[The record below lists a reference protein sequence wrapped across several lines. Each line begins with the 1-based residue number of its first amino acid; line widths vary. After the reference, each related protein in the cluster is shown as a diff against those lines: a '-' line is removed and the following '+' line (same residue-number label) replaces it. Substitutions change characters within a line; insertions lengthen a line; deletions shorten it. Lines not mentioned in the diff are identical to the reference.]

1 LTDSNNVQ
9 PDEILVQ
16 KAEKKI
22 SLRFKKLDA
31 AIVEIKILGHLASKF
46 YHKNMD
52 KVKAIWNPNY
62 GIPPNLHQCLSRSH
76 LQCSD
81 MIHLKNNLQKTR
93 NQNKTKCADA

>member
-52 KVKAIWNPNY
+52 KLKLF
-62 GIPPNLHQCLSRSH
+62 GIQIMVYLQISTSVCLVVIFNA
-76 LQCSD
+76 L
-81 MIHLKNNLQKTR
+81 T
-93 NQNKTKCADA
+93 